1 VGAAESDAT
10 DAGSD
15 ALKALQSDLSDL
27 KQTVAKLMSWASDET
42 AKSVREV
49 AGQVST
55 TASNIAEKG
64 GNVVFVAA
72 DQAKKFHGI
81 GEYCASQPAW
91 RSREGRAAGVPTG
104 MIGRRS

>member
-1 VGAAESDAT
+1 VIGRDGCRT

-27 KQTVAKLMSWASDET
+27 KQTVAKLMSRASDEA

-49 AGQVST
+49 AGQVGT
-55 TASNIAEKG
+55 TASDIAEKG
-64 GNVVFVAA
+64 GNVASVAA

-91 RSREGRAAGVPTG
+91 RSREGSGCRGPDR